1 VSTTAHKAL
10 NAALKS
16 KAFAAAYYFH
26 GDDDYLKEDA
36 VRQVVAAA
44 VDPATK
50 DFNCEVRRGAELDAQ
65 TLDGLLGTPPMMA
78 ERRLVAVRD
87 VGALKKDARAA
98 LDRYLQRPAPD
109 TVLVLLSPA
118 GAKAD
123 ARLCAIA
130 DAYEFAPL
138 NEERTAR
145 WVAHHAQ
152 AELGATLTPEAVR
165 LLLGGVGLELQQL
178 SAELDKVVSYA
189 RGERDA
195 AGAGGGDAGGAPVVV
210 DEAAVTAVVGVR
222 RGETLGD
229 LLDAVAR
236 QDARTA
242 VALVGHVLS
251 QPKASAVTTVF
262 ALSTQMLAVA
272 WGQAR
277 RAQGASAGA
286 LNGEFFNLLKE
297 SSGAFVGRPWGEA
310 ARAWV
315 AAVDR
320 WTAPALD
327 RALQLL
333 LEADASLKDTRV
345 SSDEQ
350 IVETLVLAL
359 CALPN
364 DRGGRRAA

>member
-1 VSTTAHKAL
+1 L

-16 KAFAAAYYFH
+16 KAFAPAYYFH
-26 GDDDYLKEDA
+26 GDDDYLKDAA
-36 VRQVVAAA
+36 VRQLVDAA
-44 VDPATK
+44 VDPTTR
-50 DFNCEVRRGAELDAQ
+50 DFNCETRRGGELDAQ
-65 TLDGLLGTPPMMA
+65 TLDGLLATPPMMA

-109 TVLVLLSPA
+109 TVLLLVAPA

-123 ARLCAIA
+123 AKLAERAE
-130 DAYEFAPL
+130 AYEFAPL

-145 WVAHHAQ
+145 WVTHHAQ
-152 AELGATLTPEAVR
+152 AELGAAVTPEAVR

-178 SAELDKVVSYA
+178 AAELDKVVSYV

-195 AGAGGGDAGGAPVVV
+195 GGAGAGGAGAGEPLVV
-210 DEAAVTAVVGVR
+210 DEAAVSAVVGVR

-236 QDARTA
+236 RDARTA
-242 VALVGHVLS
+242 GALVGHVLA

-262 ALSTQMLAVA
+262 ALSTQTLAIA
-272 WGQAR
+272 WAQAR
-277 RAQGASAGA
+277 RAQGVSPGA
-286 LNGEFFNLLKE
+286 LQGELFALLKE
-297 SSGAFVGRPWGEA
+297 QPSAYVGRPWGEA
-310 ARAWV
+310 VKAWA

-320 WTAPALD
+320 WSAPALD
-327 RALQLL
+327 RALTLL
-333 LEADASLKDTRV
+333 LEADATLKETRV

-350 IVETLVLAL
+350 VVETLVLAL
-359 CALPN
+359 CAL
-364 DRGGRRAA
+364 

>member
-1 VSTTAHKAL
+1 MSTAHKTL
-10 NAALKS
+10 NAAFKT

-26 GDDDYLKEDA
+26 GEDDYLKEDA
-36 VRQVVAAA
+36 VRQLMAAA
-44 VDPATK
+44 VDPATR
-50 DFNCEVRRGAELDAQ
+50 DFNCEVRRGGELDAQ
-65 TLDGLLGTPPMMA
+65 TLDGLLATPPMMA

-109 TVLVLLSPA
+109 TVLLLLSPA

-123 ARLCAIA
+123 AKLAGAA

-145 WVAHHAQ
+145 WIAHHAQ
-152 AELGATLTPEAVR
+152 AELGATVTPEAVR
-165 LLLGGVGLELQQL
+165 LLVGGVGTELQQL
-178 SAELDKVVSYA
+178 AAELDKVVSYA

-195 AGAGGGDAGGAPVVV
+195 AGGGGGEIVV

-242 VALVGHVLS
+242 AALVGHVLA

-262 ALSTQMLAVA
+262 ALSTQMLAIA

-277 RAQGASAGA
+277 RAQGASPGA

-297 SSGAFVGRPWGEA
+297 AGGAYVGRPWGEA
-310 ARAWV
+310 VKAWV

-327 RALQLL
+327 RALTLL

-350 IVETLVLAL
+350 VVDTLVLAL

-364 DRGGRRAA
+364 DRGRRAA